1 MGRLKTIAVWLV
13 LVSGAAAQDAVPSKL
28 PPETARAVDQV
39 LQGEVDGRTLTG
51 CAIGILRDGK
61 VVYTKGYGL
70 ADVKG
75 NRPVTTGTVFNWA
88 SNSKPF
94 MAMAAMQL
102 VQAGKLDLEA
112 DVRKYVPEF
121 PEKPHVIRVRHLLT
135 HQSGLP
141 HYSNGKVVGTPRNS
155 KPLDELDPILA
166 IRRFDQS
173 PLLFAPGEKT
183 EYSTYAY
190 ILLSAVVQRA
200 GGEPIE
206 RQLRTRLI
214 EPLGLKSFE
223 LDLPTQNQKTWSKG
237 YRKPIGGVLV
247 ESAEEANYWKHGGGA
262 YKSDIRDFARWA
274 EGMLSQTL
282 LDGPTQTQMW
292 TPQSLSSGQ
301 PTNYGLGPL
310 LDGKPGERSFKVHH
324 NGNQREVSTRLAIY
338 PVARHGV
345 VLLTNTDGFDV
356 GRLTTAVYR
365 ALEKK

>member
-1 MGRLKTIAVWLV
+1 MGQLKAIAVWLV
-13 LVSGAAAQDAVPSKL
+13 LVSGAVAQDAVPSKL
-28 PPETARAVDQV
+28 SLETTRAVDAV
-39 LQGEVDGRTLTG
+39 LQGEVDGQTLAG

-155 KPLDELDPILA
+155 KPLDELDPMLA

-173 PLLFAPGEKT
+173 PLLFAPGERT

-200 GGEPIE
+200 GGEPID

-237 YRKPIGGVLV
+237 YQKPLGGTFV
-247 ESAEEANYWKHGGGA
+247 ESAEEANYWKHGGGG

-274 EGMLSQTL
+274 EAMLNRTL
-282 LDGPTQTQMW
+282 LDGPTQTTMW
-292 TPQSLSSGQ
+292 TPQSLASGQ
-301 PTNYGLGPL
+301 PTSFGLGPQ

-338 PVARHGV
+338 PVARHGI

-356 GRLTTAVYR
+356 GRLTTAVYG
-365 ALEKK
+365 ALEKR